1 MDAPP
6 TAKRI
11 SACERRDGD
20 GNPVRNRILL
30 SLPAKEFDSLAP
42 QLEFVRLQHL
52 QILHEVGQSLKSVY
66 FCNSGMFS
74 SLIVTPEGRSLEVR
88 PIGIEG
94 FAGVPLIAGF
104 RTSNTRTV
112 VHVGATAFRLDAGVF
127 RAKLPELPSLE
138 QGVKQYSQWAAMC
151 VTSIA
156 ACNGLHE
163 IEQRLTRWLLMCQ
176 DRLGI
181 DSLPLTQDF
190 LAQVLGARRA
200 SVTVAAGIL
209 SRTGLIKY
217 KRGEVT
223 ILDRQRLEDACCF
236 CYEQLL
242 RQTQEWESQV
252 PRSNVGYRTAAGKAT
267 YRQNLSRTTTI
278 ARCFPLPK
286 QRLRLPGERR
296 QRSH

>member
-1 MDAPP
+1 MSAR

-11 SACERRDGD
+11 SPCERRDGD

-30 SLPAKEFDSLAP
+30 SLPAEEFDSLAP

-52 QILHEVGQSLKSVY
+52 QLLHEAGQSLKSVY

-74 SLIVTPEGRSLEVR
+74 SLIVTPDGRSLEVR

-112 VHVGATAFRLDAGVF
+112 VHVGATAFRLDAGTF
-127 RAKLPELPSLE
+127 RAKLTELPTLE
-138 QGVKQYSQWAAMC
+138 QGVQQYSQLATMYL
-151 VTSIA
+151 TLIA
-156 ACNGLHE
+156 VCNGLHE

-190 LAQVLGARRA
+190 IAQVLGARRS

-209 SRTGLIKY
+209 SRAGLIKY

-223 ILDRQRLEDACCF
+223 ILDRQRLEHACCY

-242 RQTQEWESQV
+242 RQTQEWESQI
-252 PRSNVGYRTAAGKAT
+252 RQSNVGYRTVSGATT
-267 YRQNLSRTTTI
+267 YRHGLSRT
-278 ARCFPLPK
+278 ASVSR
-286 QRLRLPGERR
+286 
-296 QRSH
+296 